1 MTSVNLEQTLQNLYL
16 FSTNENLTDRIADI
30 EHRLVSTN
38 KEDVVSFLYKEKI
51 NAAILGSALKVKEI
65 AGQINVIIHS
75 LGMLIALPY
84 ILEPKETI
92 VALSLGAGNTGK
104 RYDLET
110 NKRIAEF
117 KFIAWQGGPESIR
130 QNSLFVDLFNL
141 SEDPTPKEKYVYVI
155 DKKIP
160 IKFLKGRRDIKSV
173 FSKNQTARDK
183 FFSKY
188 GNKFL
193 RVFEYYDH
201 VKDEVTIVELGDIS
215 PVFSKKKL
223 VN

>member
-1 MTSVNLEQTLQNLYL
+1 MASVNIEQALQSLYL
-16 FSTNENLTDRIADI
+16 FSTNEGLTDRVADI
-30 EHRLVSTN
+30 EYRLANAN
-38 KEDVVSFLYKEKI
+38 KNDVVSFLSKEKI
-51 NAAILGSALKVKEI
+51 NAAILGSALKIKKI
-65 AGQINVIIHS
+65 SSQINIIIHS
-75 LGMLIALPY
+75 LGILTALPY
-84 ILEPKETI
+84 ILGPQEKI

-141 SEDPTPKEKYVYVI
+141 SEDPTPKKKYVYVI

-160 IKFLKGRRDIKSV
+160 IKFLKGKRDIKSV
-173 FSKNQTARDK
+173 LSKNQTAHDK

-201 VKDEVTIVELGDIS
+201 VKDEVAIVELGDIS
-215 PVFSKKKL
+215 PVFSKEKL

>member
-1 MTSVNLEQTLQNLYL
+1 
-16 FSTNENLTDRIADI
+16 
-30 EHRLVSTN
+30 
-38 KEDVVSFLYKEKI
+38 
-51 NAAILGSALKVKEI
+51 LGSALKIKKI
-65 AGQINVIIHS
+65 SSQINIIIHS
-75 LGMLIALPY
+75 LGILTALPY
-84 ILEPKETI
+84 ILGPQEKI

-141 SEDPTPKEKYVYVI
+141 SEDPTPKKKYVYVI

-160 IKFLKGRRDIKSV
+160 IKFLKGKRDIKSV
-173 FSKNQTARDK
+173 LSKNQTAHDK

-201 VKDEVTIVELGDIS
+201 VKDEVAIVELGDIS
-215 PVFSKKKL
+215 PVFSKEKL